1 MNNTII
7 TVTGDDPQEVL
18 VECEERIS
26 HIVSKYNPR
35 VWSHKV
41 RKLSCPVTLNASQKG
56 YRKYPY
62 VAVELTSTRGIYH
75 EFVSYLIFME
85 VKVDDEESTN
95 VSRKSR
101 NS

>member
-26 HIVSKYNPR
+26 SIVSRYNPR
-35 VWSHKV
+35 VWNHKV
-41 RKLSCPVTLNASQKG
+41 RKLACPVALNASKKG

-62 VAVELTSTRGIYH
+62 VAVELTSIRGTYH
-75 EFVSYLIFME
+75 EFVSYLIFLE
-85 VKVDDEESTN
+85 VRVDDKESVN
-95 VSRKSR
+95 VSCKSR